1 MKIDGE
7 CVYMRMFH
15 CGHFDREEIS
25 FLVIN
30 FMLTPPRNESI
41 RKETSAH
48 ANKYQNKGSRS
59 KDQNKNDFH
68 RVF

>member
-1 MKIDGE
+1 
-7 CVYMRMFH
+7 
-15 CGHFDREEIS
+15 
-25 FLVIN
+25 
-30 FMLTPPRNESI
+30 MLTPPRNESI